1 MKKKLIRWNIADLRQ
16 RFHEINFP
24 EYQREPTVWDREKKQ
39 RLIDSMVRGFDI
51 AAMYFYR
58 AGEADIDCIDGRQR
72 LNAIMSFLGENEQY
86 APEDNGFPFHSTNE
100 VFDDEQRFVEIEGAC
115 YSDEEFGPWRKLIE
129 SYELNI
135 VEVSDVKEPEELN
148 LLFLRLQ
155 LGSILNSGEKLNAMT
170 GDMRDFVFEKFGRH
184 PFFSSI
190 SIPYRRFARQ
200 QVAAQIACNLFSL
213 RDFGGFAR
221 TRYLDL
227 QLFFKRYKTLNVV
240 DKKVAESMS
249 ATAQTAVEE
258 LSENAK
264 ILRNRAITVTF
275 FLYVH
280 ELIEKKESEE
290 IGRLVSFFGELLR
303 RLRWQIPKGLEMDT
317 EYYDLVRFQT
327 DVTQASVERTAV
339 SRRHEFIH

>member
-1 MKKKLIRWNIADLRQ
+1 
-16 RFHEINFP
+16 
-24 EYQREPTVWDREKKQ
+24 
-39 RLIDSMVRGFDI
+39 
-51 AAMYFYR
+51 
-58 AGEADIDCIDGRQR
+58 
-72 LNAIMSFLGENEQY
+72 
-86 APEDNGFPFHSTNE
+86 
-100 VFDDEQRFVEIEGAC
+100 
-115 YSDEEFGPWRKLIE
+115 
-129 SYELNI
+129 
-135 VEVSDVKEPEELN
+135 
-148 LLFLRLQ
+148 
-155 LGSILNSGEKLNAMT
+155 
-170 GDMRDFVFEKFGRH
+170 
-184 PFFSSI
+184 
-190 SIPYRRFARQ
+190 
-200 QVAAQIACNLFSL
+200 VAAQIACNLFSL